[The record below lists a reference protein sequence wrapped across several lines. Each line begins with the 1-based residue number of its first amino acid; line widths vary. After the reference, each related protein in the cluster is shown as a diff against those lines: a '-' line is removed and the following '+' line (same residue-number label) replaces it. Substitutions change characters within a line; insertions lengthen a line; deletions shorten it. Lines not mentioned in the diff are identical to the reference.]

1 MAVGGLRLE
10 AISLRSE
17 VGSRGSEGRG
27 HRSGARGQK
36 SKVWNQRARAG
47 GSGVSVKCLVHK
59 KDELRRICRTEVI
72 ISPISFQVRQDL
84 LFQDPLETL
93 QL

>member
-10 AISLRSE
+10 AISLRLE
-17 VGSRGSEGRG
+17 IRSRGSGVGGPHLNSMRSSSSKNLAGKEG
-27 HRSGARGQK
+27 
-36 SKVWNQRARAG
+36 AG
-47 GSGVSVKCLVHK
+47 GRVKCLVHK
-59 KDELRRICRTEVI
+59 KGELRRICRTEVI